1 MNLREYFENHS
12 GIGVLSTADD
22 KGNVDSAVYAR
33 PHIMEDGSMAL
44 IMRDRLSHQNLQSNP
59 RAAYL
64 FIQDGE
70 GYKGKR
76 FFLSKIREEQDQEK
90 IQSLSRRF
98 RKNEQELN
106 PEPRFL
112 VYFQIEKE
120 LPLIGSR
127 KK

>member
-1 MNLREYFENHS
+1 MNLKEYFENHS

-44 IMRDRLSHQNLQSNP
+44 IMRDRLSHHNLQSNP

-64 FIQDGE
+64 FIQNGE
-70 GYKGKR
+70 GYKGRR

-90 IQSLSRRF
+90 IQAMRRRS
-98 RKNEQELN
+98 RKNEHELYL
-106 PEPRFL
+106 EPRFL

-120 LPLIGSR
+120 LPLIGPG

>member
-1 MNLREYFENHS
+1 VSLKEYFENHR
-12 GIGVLSTADD
+12 GIGVLSTADAM
-22 KGNVDSAVYAR
+22 GNVDSAVYAR

-44 IMRDRLSHQNLQSNP
+44 IMRDRLSHHNLQSNP

-90 IQSLSRRF
+90 IQALSRRF
-98 RKNEQELN
+98 RHSEQGLN

-112 VYFQIEKE
+112 VYFRIDKE
-120 LPLIGSR
+120 LPLIGPG
-127 KK
+127 K

>member
-44 IMRDRLSHQNLQSNP
+44 IMRDRLSHHNLQSNP

-64 FIQDGE
+64 FIQNGE
-70 GYKGKR
+70 GYKGRR

-90 IQSLSRRF
+90 IQAMRRRS
-98 RKNEQELN
+98 RKNEHELYL
-106 PEPRFL
+106 EPRFL

-120 LPLIGSR
+120 LPLIGPG

>member
-1 MNLREYFENHS
+1 MSLREYFDNHT
-12 GIGVLSTADD
+12 GIGVLSTADAM
-22 KGNVDSAVYAR
+22 GNVDSAVYAR
-33 PHIMEDGSMAL
+33 PHIMEDGSMAM
-44 IMRDRLSHQNLQSNP
+44 IMRDRLSHHNLQSNP

-90 IQSLSRRF
+90 IQALSRRF
-98 RKNEQELN
+98 RHSEQGLN

-112 VYFQIEKE
+112 VYFRIDKE
-120 LPLIGSR
+120 LPLIGPG
-127 KK
+127 K

>member
-1 MNLREYFENHS
+1 MSLREYFENHT
-12 GIGVLSTADD
+12 GIGVLSTADAM
-22 KGNVDSAVYAR
+22 GNVDSAVYAR
-33 PHIMEDGSMAL
+33 PPIMEDGSMAM
-44 IMRDRLSHQNLQSNP
+44 IMRDRLSHHNLQSNP

-90 IQSLSRRF
+90 IQALSRRF
-98 RKNEQELN
+98 RHSEQGLN

-112 VYFQIEKE
+112 VYFRIDKE
-120 LPLIGSR
+120 LPLIGPG
-127 KK
+127 K